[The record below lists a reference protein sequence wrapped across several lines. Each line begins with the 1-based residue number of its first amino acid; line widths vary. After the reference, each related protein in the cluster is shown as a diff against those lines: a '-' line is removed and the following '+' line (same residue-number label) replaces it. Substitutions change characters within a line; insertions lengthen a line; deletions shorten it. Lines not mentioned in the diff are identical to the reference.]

1 MNAYLIAATALI
13 AGVGPC
19 ALACLRS
26 DPVDGLVALEL
37 AGALT
42 TLALLCLAEGFHRGT
57 YFGVALVCAVL
68 TWIGGIVIAR
78 FLSRNP

>member
-13 AGVGPC
+13 AAIGPC
-19 ALACLRS
+19 ALVCLRAQ
-26 DPVDGLVALEL
+26 PLDGLVALEL

-57 YFGVALVCAVL
+57 YFTVAVVCALL
-68 TWIGGIVIAR
+68 TWIGGLVIAR
-78 FLSRNP
+78 FLARP